1 MDTALQ
7 LCTRIPSVMEE
18 PQAGAIARVY
28 ADALLD
34 AVPADQHLAV
44 IEELQSFVQ
53 VVLPAHPGYQRLLV
67 SAAVGRDDKLRLIS
81 NVVSG
86 RGSDLFTN
94 FLKVLAKH
102 DRLDLLPVICRQ
114 VGLQYEIRTGKRR
127 VQVTTAHA
135 VSEETAQAI
144 QQSLAQ
150 TLDYTP
156 IVELAVDPSLLGGMR
171 IRVGDTVYDGS
182 LRARL
187 KQLRQRVEQRSTHEI
202 QSGRN
207 RFSHSER
214 D

>member
-1 MDTALQ
+1 MDSPQQ
-7 LCTRIPSVMEE
+7 LCTRIPSVMDE
-18 PQAGAIARVY
+18 PQSGAIARVY
-28 ADALLD
+28 AAALLN
-34 AVPADQHLAV
+34 AVPADQQPGV

-53 VVLPAHPGYQRLLV
+53 DVLPANPGYQRLLA
-67 SAAVGRDDKLRLIS
+67 SAVVGRDDKLRLIS

-86 RGSDLFTN
+86 RGSELFTN

-102 DRLDLLPVICRQ
+102 NRLDLLPVICRQ
-114 VGLQYEIRTGKRR
+114 VGLQYEILTGKRR
-127 VQVTTAHA
+127 VQVTTAHP
-135 VSEETAQAI
+135 VSEETGQAI

-150 TLDYTP
+150 TLPYTP
-156 IVELAVDPSLLGGMR
+156 IVELAVDPTLLGGMR

-187 KQLRQRVEQRSTHEI
+187 KQMRHRVEHRSTHEI